1 MPWRRKWQPTPV
13 LLPGK
18 SQGQR
23 SLVGYSPWD
32 RKESDTTEWL
42 HFHFLRRAGDVP
54 GGSVVK
60 NQPANAEDEGSQSL
74 GLVHSLEE
82 DTATH
87 SSILAWRNPWR
98 EESGGLQSM
107 GLQRVR
113 CVLAIKQELETP
125 ELTHTLSLS
134 MHTLRKVYMS
144 TQWEGS
150 CL

>member
-1 MPWRRKWQPTPV
+1 
-13 LLPGK
+13 
-18 SQGQR
+18 
-23 SLVGYSPWD
+23 
-32 RKESDTTEWL
+32 
-42 HFHFLRRAGDVP
+42 
-54 GGSVVK
+54 VVK

-113 CVLAIKQELETP
+113 CVLAIKQQELETP

-144 TQWEGS
+144 TQREDS